1 MEVIFFTH
9 AESFGDE
16 KDIIQGHTDFDL
28 TKNGINQAKKL
39 TKIKSKHSL
48 DNIKTIYSSDLIRC
62 LKTAQIAFPDI
73 KIISN
78 KNLRE
83 QDFGSAVGSLD
94 DFLESNPEYLLNE
107 KEAFNRKFPNGESI
121 KDVEKR
127 VKEYVSNILES
138 HSLDDTIIF
147 SCHFTP
153 LICILSLINN
163 ESLYETW
170 SKEHINNG
178 DILYCTYSKS
188 EFNLI
193 NRYNIQE
200 L

>member
-1 MEVIFFTH
+1 MEIVFFTH

-28 TKNGINQAKKL
+28 TDNGIKQAKKL
-39 TKIKSKHSL
+39 QKIKKKHSL
-48 DNIKTIYSSDLIRC
+48 DNITAIYSSDLIRC
-62 LKTAQIAFPDI
+62 LKTAQIAFPD
-73 KIISN
+73 KNIITN

-94 DFLESNPEYLLNE
+94 DFLESNPKYLLNK
-107 KEAFNRKFPNGESI
+107 KEAFKRKFPNGESI
-121 KDVEKR
+121 IDVEKR
-127 VKEYVSNILES
+127 VTKYISTIVNS

-153 LICILSLINN
+153 LICILSLVKNKPLN
-163 ESLYETW
+163 EVW
-170 SKEHINNG
+170 SEEHIENG
-178 DILYCTYSKS
+178 DIVYC
-188 EFNLI
+188 EFDGSNYKLLDK
-193 NRYNIQE
+193 YNITD